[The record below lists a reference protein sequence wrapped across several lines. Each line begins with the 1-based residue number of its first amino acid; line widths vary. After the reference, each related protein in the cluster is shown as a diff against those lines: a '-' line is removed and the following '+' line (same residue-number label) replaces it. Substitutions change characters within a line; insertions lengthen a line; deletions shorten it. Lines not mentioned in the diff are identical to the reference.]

1 MLIEGSC
8 GYFDSAS
15 ENTWK
20 SDGDFILRWLGIRCE
35 GKTGNT
41 FGWGIRGDLG
51 SARNQFPDL
60 PC

>member
-41 FGWGIRGDLG
+41 FGWGTGRSG
-51 SARNQFPDL
+51 F
-60 PC
+60 